1 MGDGRPSLRVTSF
14 EFDFMDDPG
23 MPERPEWN
31 KKQFDMDNKVKA

>member
-1 MGDGRPSLRVTSF
+1 MDGRWETFVKGHQ
-14 EFDFMDDPG
+14 FDFMDDPG